1 MRRGELNPGCVP
13 PNLKQGTPSSMCTH
27 EITAHFTVADM
38 AQKCD
43 IRKNPGCWGQD
54 YDKNHQVIPNKIFS
68 FNFVLNPRES
78 IWSML
83 RDTVTLRRASAW
95 SFTMQT
101 LASFCVLT
109 IQHMEKP
116 TRSSTACFL
125 CFAIGTIAQVFDELG
140 YLAIPPCIWGT
151 EEEGLIA
158 PVFLPFNANLTSI
171 KRNNN
176 TYTHYGEMAS
186 WQMRGIL
193 ADLPIDVWNMSY
205 LMSCDLCNYILINV
219 KLSKSL
225 ANGDAGF

>member
-116 TRSSTACFL
+116 TRSSTACFA

-151 EEEGLIA
+151 EE
-158 PVFLPFNANLTSI
+158 VF
-171 KRNNN
+171 
-176 TYTHYGEMAS
+176 H
-186 WQMRGIL
+186 
-193 ADLPIDVWNMSY
+193 
-205 LMSCDLCNYILINV
+205 
-219 KLSKSL
+219 
-225 ANGDAGF
+225 

>member
-116 TRSSTACFL
+116 TRCLTNWATLQSHPVSGELKRRDWSLLCSCRSTPTWPRSSGTTTHTPTMERWPPGRWEGFL
-125 CFAIGTIAQVFDELG
+125 LTCQLMFETWV
-140 YLAIPPCIWGT
+140 IWWAV
-151 EEEGLIA
+151 IC
-158 PVFLPFNANLTSI
+158 VI
-171 KRNNN
+171 I
-176 TYTHYGEMAS
+176 Y
-186 WQMRGIL
+186 
-193 ADLPIDVWNMSY
+193 
-205 LMSCDLCNYILINV
+205 
-219 KLSKSL
+219 
-225 ANGDAGF
+225 

>member
-116 TRSSTACFL
+116 TRSSTACFA

-151 EEEGLIA
+151 EEVFHWKSSMTPEILDPGGTDRSCVLAVQRQPDLDQAEQQHIHPLWRDGL
-158 PVFLPFNANLTSI
+158 
-171 KRNNN
+171 
-176 TYTHYGEMAS
+176 
-186 WQMRGIL
+186 L
-193 ADLPIDVWNMSY
+193 ADERD
-205 LMSCDLCNYILINV
+205 SCW
-219 KLSKSL
+219 L
-225 ANGDAGF
+225 ANWCLKHELSDELWSV